1 MKSKGECWSD
11 LEDLAF
17 RNRPSR
23 ESDRLGR
30 RECLEHEGIRVLKLI
45 LAENKVHI
53 GRRFAGFEKGGEGMA
68 LKT

>member
-45 LAENKVHI
+45 LAENKVQI
-53 GRRFAGFEKGGEGMA
+53 GRSFAGLEEDEGGMA
-68 LKT
+68 LKI

>member
-11 LEDLAF
+11 LEDLAV

-23 ESDRLGR
+23 EFDRLGH

-68 LKT
+68 LKI